1 MRNRLEAGAKPT
13 VSRSERT
20 SSTLLLEAPSISRTS
35 SERPSAISMQIGS
48 SGSNS
53 IEGPFGQF
61 RAFEKFEKLRS
72 FPCHAGRR
80 KGKRAQGG
88 LVRWRYEEF
97 GPRDLVQEHLQ
108 KYGVGI
114 FWQKPDSS
122 RGDCSE
128 E

>member
-1 MRNRLEAGAKPT
+1 MMRNRLEAGAKPT

-61 RAFEKFEKLRS
+61 RAFEKIREVEV
-72 FPCHAGRR
+72 FPVPRGPT
-80 KGKRAQGG
+80 KR
-88 LVRWRYEEF
+88 
-97 GPRDLVQEHLQ
+97 
-108 KYGVGI
+108 
-114 FWQKPDSS
+114 
-122 RGDCSE
+122 
-128 E
+128 